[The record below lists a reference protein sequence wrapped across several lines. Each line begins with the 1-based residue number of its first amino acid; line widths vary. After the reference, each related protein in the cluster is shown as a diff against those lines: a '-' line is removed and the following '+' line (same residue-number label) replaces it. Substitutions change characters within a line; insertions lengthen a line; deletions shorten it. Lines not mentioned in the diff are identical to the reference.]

1 MPTLLYEIE
10 YGRNEGKLIAGT
22 DEAGRGPLAGPVVAA
37 AVIIPQNFPDSLAK
51 AINDSKQLSEKK
63 REVLFPQIMEC
74 CITGIAECSAQEIDR
89 INILQASLM
98 AMRRAVSVMYSPPLA
113 GLMHGIKVGGG
124 VTPHVILVDGNKSP
138 AIPNMKNIPIV
149 KGDSKS
155 LSIAASSILAKVTRD
170 RLMKQLH
177 EAFPHYG
184 WDHNAGYPTKD
195 HIAALAIHGITAHH
209 RQSFGPVKNNVLKT
223 HIIGV
228 QNS

>member
-10 YGRNEGKLIAGT
+10 HGRNDGKIIAGT

-37 AVIIPQNFPDSLAK
+37 AVIIPQDFPQSLAK

-63 REVLFPQIMEC
+63 REALFPQLMEH
-74 CITGIAECSAQEIDR
+74 CIYGIAECSAQEIDK
-89 INILQASLM
+89 INILQASLL
-98 AMRRAVSVMYSPPLA
+98 AMKRAVLQLSTQPVCVL
-113 GLMHGIKVGGG
+113 I
-124 VTPHVILVDGNKSP
+124 DGNKSP
-138 AIPNMKNIPIV
+138 AIANMKNIPIV

-155 LSIAASSILAKVTRD
+155 LSIAAASILAKVTRD

-195 HIAALAIHGITAHH
+195 HIAALNTHGITAYH
-209 RQSFGPVKNNVLKT
+209 RQSFGPVKT
-223 HIIGV
+223 HILGV

>member
-37 AVIIPQNFPDSLAK
+37 AVIIPQNFPENLAK

-63 REVLFPQIMEC
+63 RELLFPQIIEC
-74 CITGIAECSAQEIDR
+74 CIHGIAECSAQEIDR
-89 INILQASLM
+89 INILQASLL
-98 AMRRAVSVMYSPPLA
+98 AMKRAV
-113 GLMHGIKVGGG
+113 GLLNQQ
-124 VTPHVILVDGNKSP
+124 PHVVLVDGNKSP

-155 LSIAASSILAKVTRD
+155 LSIAAASILAKVTRD

-184 WDHNAGYPTKD
+184 WEHNAGYPTQE
-195 HIAALAIHGITAHH
+195 HIAALAIHGITPHH
-209 RQSFGPVKNNVLKT
+209 RQSFAPVKNPCDKQY
-223 HIIGV
+223 GV
-228 QNS
+228 KE